1 ETYVREHAIDLVV
14 MTTHGRGGIS
24 RAWLGSVAD
33 SFIRQSTAPILLIRP
48 DARERS
54 ATAARQAPARHILI
68 PLDGSE
74 TAERVIGAAVKL
86 GSPSAARYL
95 LLRVVTPLS
104 VVADYG
110 PPSAVF
116 DDPTLSDR
124 RREAVEYV
132 SRLAERMSDDGFDV
146 AGAVV
151 IAPSAAAAIT
161 EYADAHDADLIA
173 IGTRGLGG
181 PRRMLLGSV
190 ADKIVRTSRRPV
202 LVCNTALAA
211 TGAPGGEELV
221 ATATAVEGISVHEL
235 RRRRTDAPRR
245 YRRLE
250 RKIVG
255 LHGRSR
261 GCAQDQDD
269 ATGRSR
275 TGGRHGP
282 GRARRG
288 AEGGPFARG
297 ALARRE
303 PAREDSGRERGHHH
317 GGDAGRGGGSGPVV
331 RRAGR
336 PGGAAAH
343 RATGAGG
350 HGGERC
356 GERGAGAARAGPA
369 ARAGAHGAAGRRGRP
384 RCASAAVS
392 SGGPRPARGG
402 RRAERDAGAR
412 GRVPGA
418 AEGDHGARARGG
430 GGGAEAAGAGAVQ
443 RHGTV
448 AQRADDPAAA
458 GAHEGERR
466 RARHRAGRSAR
477 GPRRGDGAA
486 PALRVRPAPAG
497 ARHARPAARPGG
509 VRAIHHRAG
518 GYRGPGACR
527 AGRGPAHARS
537 RAGAVPDHPGGAEQ
551 RRAPFGRGRGG
562 GAHRARGRPR
572 RRHYRGCRPRLR
584 PGGSGARRG
593 DRAAGHGR
601 ACGVGRRDGP
611 RAQRAGR
618 RHPRGRPDPRA

>member
-1 ETYVREHAIDLVV
+1 MYRSIMVPLDGSPFSEQALPVAIALARRCAARLHLVHVRTGSRPVRGRAGVRCDPERDYLDAVAARVSDDLAESVSFALLADTIAGVSYSNPPRRAVADVLETYVREHAIDLVV

-211 TGAPGGEELV
+211 TGTPRGEELV
-221 ATATAVEGISVHEL
+221 ATATAV
-235 RRRRTDAPRR
+235 
-245 YRRLE
+245 
-250 RKIVG
+250 
-255 LHGRSR
+255 
-261 GCAQDQDD
+261 
-269 ATGRSR
+269 
-275 TGGRHGP
+275 
-282 GRARRG
+282 
-288 AEGGPFARG
+288 
-297 ALARRE
+297 
-303 PAREDSGRERGHHH
+303 
-317 GGDAGRGGGSGPVV
+317 
-331 RRAGR
+331 
-336 PGGAAAH
+336 
-343 RATGAGG
+343 
-350 HGGERC
+350 
-356 GERGAGAARAGPA
+356 
-369 ARAGAHGAAGRRGRP
+369 
-384 RCASAAVS
+384 
-392 SGGPRPARGG
+392 
-402 RRAERDAGAR
+402 
-412 GRVPGA
+412 
-418 AEGDHGARARGG
+418 
-430 GGGAEAAGAGAVQ
+430 
-443 RHGTV
+443 
-448 AQRADDPAAA
+448 
-458 GAHEGERR
+458 
-466 RARHRAGRSAR
+466 
-477 GPRRGDGAA
+477 
-486 PALRVRPAPAG
+486 
-497 ARHARPAARPGG
+497 
-509 VRAIHHRAG
+509 
-518 GYRGPGACR
+518 
-527 AGRGPAHARS
+527 
-537 RAGAVPDHPGGAEQ
+537 
-551 RRAPFGRGRGG
+551 
-562 GAHRARGRPR
+562 
-572 RRHYRGCRPRLR
+572 
-584 PGGSGARRG
+584 
-593 DRAAGHGR
+593 
-601 ACGVGRRDGP
+601 
-611 RAQRAGR
+611 
-618 RHPRGRPDPRA
+618 